1 MEPTE
6 GISENDACADPILL
20 VHWKDKISILNAYFS
35 MLGVYETGF
44 WIFKSCCYLIHDN
57 VAVTETWLDSS
68 VLDHELQLYGYN
80 IYRKDRS
87 GRRGGGVL
95 RAVKSHLTC
104 FRRSDLE
111 TDMEMLACL
120 IYTRPAFCL
129 LFSVFYRPPG
139 QNLDFSAKFGAFSNN
154 YSSTNISN
162 LIVLGDFNFPHID
175 CRTSTSYV
183 SDLDAADFCCLIQDH
198 FLLQVNSNITR
209 YSANSTDSGNILDL
223 VLANNEHF
231 VSDVSVH
238 PDSFNSDYLP
248 VSFAINAKFKRQKNL
263 NREVY
268 CYKITDFDRL
278 RSTLNLIPWDSVIL
292 LSNLNDSVT
301 KFQDL
306 LLCAIDRHFPRI
318 ILRGR
323 SRPSWITAKIM
334 KLIRKKRALWK
345 RMKITS
351 SPDLF
356 TRFKQ
361 LRKQTKK
368 FIATSY
374 HQYLQSLSEKLKVD
388 PKKFWSF
395 HAINSKRLPAVV
407 TYKDT
412 FASESV
418 HKAAL
423 FN

>member
-1 MEPTE
+1 M
-6 GISENDACADPILL
+6 
-20 VHWKDKISILNAYFS
+20 
-35 MLGVYETGF
+35 
-44 WIFKSCCYLIHDN
+44 
-57 VAVTETWLDSS
+57 
-68 VLDHELQLYGYN
+68 YGYN

-95 RAVKSHLTC
+95 RDVKSHRTF

-129 LFSVFYRPPG
+129 LFSVVYRPPG
-139 QNLDFSAKFGAFSNN
+139 QNLDFSAKFGAFLNN

-162 LIVLGDFNFPHID
+162 LIVVGDFNFPHID
-175 CRTSTSYV
+175 WRTSTSYV
-183 SDLDAADFCCLIQDH
+183 SDPDAADFCCLIQDH
-198 FLLQVNSNITR
+198 FLLQVNCNITR
-209 YSANSTDSGNILDL
+209 ILANSTESGNILDL
-223 VLANNEHF
+223 VLTNNKHL
-231 VSDVSVH
+231 VSE
-238 PDSFNSDYLP
+238 
-248 VSFAINAKFKRQKNL
+248 KFKRQKNM

-268 CYKITDFDRL
+268 CYKKADFDGL
-278 RSTLNLIPWDSVIL
+278 RSTLNHIPRDSVIL

-306 LLCAIDRHFPRI
+306 LLCAIDRYVPRI
-318 ILRGR
+318 ILRDR
-323 SRPSWITAKIM
+323 SRPPWITAKIM

-374 HQYLQSLSEKLKVD
+374 HQCLQSLSEKLKVD

-395 HAINSKRLPAVV
+395 HAIKSK
-407 TYKDT
+407 T
-412 FASESV
+412 E
-418 HKAAL
+418 AACSCHL
-423 FN
+423 

>member
-1 MEPTE
+1 MSKFKFPCKVCDKPVKSNQKGMLREECCDWHRIKCFGMNHNIYSSLASSNAPWCCCDCGLQNFSDSFFAETRSLEPTE

-87 GRRGGGVL
+87 GRRGRGVL

-120 IYTRPAFCL
+120 IYTRRAFCL

-139 QNLDFSAKFGAFSNN
+139 QNLDFSAKFGAFPNN
-154 YSSTNISN
+154 YSSTNIST

-175 CRTSTSYV
+175 WRTGTFYV
-183 SDLDAADFCCLIQDH
+183 SDPDAADFCCLIQDH

-223 VLANNEHF
+223 VLANNEHL

-268 CYKITDFDRL
+268 CYKITDFDGL
-278 RSTLNLIPWDSVIL
+278 RSTLNHIPWDSVIL

-306 LLCAIDRHFPRI
+306 
-318 ILRGR
+318 
-323 SRPSWITAKIM
+323 
-334 KLIRKKRALWK
+334 
-345 RMKITS
+345 
-351 SPDLF
+351 
-356 TRFKQ
+356 
-361 LRKQTKK
+361 
-368 FIATSY
+368 
-374 HQYLQSLSEKLKVD
+374 
-388 PKKFWSF
+388 
-395 HAINSKRLPAVV
+395 
-407 TYKDT
+407 
-412 FASESV
+412 
-418 HKAAL
+418 
-423 FN
+423 

>member
-1 MEPTE
+1 MSNQKGMLREECCDWHRIKCFGMNHNIYSSLASSNAPWCCCDCGLQNFSDSFFAETRSLEPTE

-87 GRRGGGVL
+87 GRRGRGVL
-95 RAVKSHLTC
+95 RAVKSHLT
-104 FRRSDLE
+104 FFLRSDLE

-139 QNLDFSAKFGAFSNN
+139 QNLDFSAKFGAFPNN
-154 YSSTNISN
+154 YSSTNIST

-175 CRTSTSYV
+175 WRTGTFYV
-183 SDLDAADFCCLIQDH
+183 SDPDAADYCCLIQDH

-223 VLANNEHF
+223 VLANNEHL

-268 CYKITDFDRL
+268 CYKITDFDGL
-278 RSTLNLIPWDSVIL
+278 RSTLNHIPWDSVIL

-306 LLCAIDRHFPRI
+306 LLFAIDRHVPRI
-318 ILRGR
+318 ILRG
-323 SRPSWITAKIM
+323 S
-334 KLIRKKRALWK
+334 
-345 RMKITS
+345 
-351 SPDLF
+351 
-356 TRFKQ
+356 FK
-361 LRKQTKK
+361 
-368 FIATSY
+368 AT
-374 HQYLQSLSEKLKVD
+374 LD
-388 PKKFWSF
+388 
-395 HAINSKRLPAVV
+395 NC
-407 TYKDT
+407 
-412 FASESV
+412 
-418 HKAAL
+418 
-423 FN
+423 

>member
-1 MEPTE
+1 M
-6 GISENDACADPILL
+6 
-20 VHWKDKISILNAYFS
+20 
-35 MLGVYETGF
+35 
-44 WIFKSCCYLIHDN
+44 
-57 VAVTETWLDSS
+57 
-68 VLDHELQLYGYN
+68 
-80 IYRKDRS
+80 
-87 GRRGGGVL
+87 
-95 RAVKSHLTC
+95 
-104 FRRSDLE
+104 
-111 TDMEMLACL
+111 
-120 IYTRPAFCL
+120 
-129 LFSVFYRPPG
+129 
-139 QNLDFSAKFGAFSNN
+139 
-154 YSSTNISN
+154 
-162 LIVLGDFNFPHID
+162 HID
-175 CRTSTSYV
+175 WRTGTFYV
-183 SDLDAADFCCLIQDH
+183 SDAADNCCLIQDH

-223 VLANNEHF
+223 VLANNEHL

-268 CYKITDFDRL
+268 CYKITDFDGL
-278 RSTLNLIPWDSVIL
+278 RSTLNHIPWDSVIL

-306 LLCAIDRHFPRI
+306 LLCAIDRHVPRI

-323 SRPSWITAKIM
+323 SRPPWITAKIM

-374 HQYLQSLSEKLKVD
+374 HQYLQSISEKLKVD

-395 HAINSKRLPAVV
+395 HAIKSKRLLAVV

-412 FASESV
+412 SASESV